1 MAETWSDVAAATRVV
16 HAGLDPDPATGAV
29 VPPLHLSSTFA
40 QDRVGVPHAGY
51 EYARSANPT
60 RAAFETSLAA
70 LESPQAPA
78 LGLAFAS
85 GLAASDTLLRT
96 VLRPGDHVVL
106 ADDVYGGTYRLL
118 ATSYR
123 DWGVQVEQVNLS
135 DLDAARA
142 AVRPGRTRLVWVE
155 TPSNPTLSI
164 ADIAALAEIG
174 HSAGAVVAV
183 DNTFATPIL
192 QQPLALG
199 ADIVLHSATKYLG
212 GHGDVMGGVL
222 AFREDGAHA
231 ADCHDLR
238 LLAGATASPFAAW
251 MILRGVRTLPAR
263 MAWHCANAKQI
274 AAALQAHPRVARVHY
289 PGLPDHPQHAVA
301 AAQMREFGGM
311 LSFEVDGGEAAALAV
326 AGRLRLFTSATSL
339 GSTES
344 LVEHRASIEGP
355 TSTTPRGL
363 LRLSVG
369 LEHAQDLLDDLAQAL
384 DA

>member
-1 MAETWSDVAAATRVV
+1 MPRIETLAAR
-16 HAGLDPDPATGAV
+16 AGSRPDPVSGALSVPLQLAT
-29 VPPLHLSSTFA
+29 TFEHTPDG
-40 QDRVGVPHAGY
+40 QLPQGWLYQRYD
-51 EYARSANPT
+51 NPT
-60 RAAFETSLAA
+60 QQETEQALAA
-70 LESPQAPA
+70 LDGAARALLLPTGMAAGATALQALPA
-78 LGLAFAS
+78 GS
-85 GLAASDTLLRT
+85 
-96 VLRPGDHVVL
+96 HVVL
-106 ADDVYGGTYRLL
+106 CDDSYFSFRALAAQQFPRWGLSWSLADFSDPDAVRAALRPETRLL
-118 ATSYR
+118 WA
-123 DWGVQVEQVNLS
+123 
-135 DLDAARA
+135 
-142 AVRPGRTRLVWVE
+142 E
-155 TPSNPTLSI
+155 TPSNPLLKVCDI
-164 ADIAALAEIG
+164 AMLADIAHA
-174 HSAGAVVAV
+174 AGAQLLV
-183 DNTFATPIL
+183 DGTFAPPVL

-231 ADCHDLR
+231 ADCHGLR

-263 MAWHCANAKQI
+263 MAWHCANAMQI
-274 AAALQAHPRVARVHY
+274 ATRLATHPRVSRVHY

-301 AAQMREFGGM
+301 AAQMRDFGGM

-326 AGRLRLFTSATSL
+326 AGRLRLFTNATSL

-369 LEHAQDLLDDLAQAL
+369 LEHVQDLLDDLEQAL

>member
-1 MAETWSDVAAATRVV
+1 MPRIETLAAR
-16 HAGLDPDPATGAV
+16 AGSRPDPTSGALSVPLQLAT
-29 VPPLHLSSTFA
+29 TFEHTPDG
-40 QDRVGVPHAGY
+40 QLPQGWLYQRYD
-51 EYARSANPT
+51 NPT
-60 RAAFETSLAA
+60 QQETEQALAA
-70 LESPQAPA
+70 LDGAARALLFPTGMAAGATALQALPA
-78 LGLAFAS
+78 GS
-85 GLAASDTLLRT
+85 
-96 VLRPGDHVVL
+96 HVVL
-106 ADDVYGGTYRLL
+106 CDDSYFSFRALAAQQFPRWGLTWSLADFSDADAVRAALRPETRLL
-118 ATSYR
+118 WA
-123 DWGVQVEQVNLS
+123 
-135 DLDAARA
+135 
-142 AVRPGRTRLVWVE
+142 E
-155 TPSNPTLSI
+155 TPSNPLLKVC
-164 ADIAALAEIG
+164 DIAALAGIA
-174 HSAGAVVAV
+174 HAAGAQLLV
-183 DNTFATPIL
+183 DGTFAPPVL

-231 ADCHDLR
+231 ADCHGLR

-274 AAALQAHPRVARVHY
+274 AEALQAHPRVARVHY

-301 AAQMREFGGM
+301 AAQMRDFGGM

-326 AGRLRLFTSATSL
+326 AGRLRLFTNATSL

>member
-1 MAETWSDVAAATRVV
+1 MPRIETLAAR
-16 HAGLDPDPATGAV
+16 AGSRPDPTSGALSVPLQLAT
-29 VPPLHLSSTFA
+29 TFEHTPDG
-40 QDRVGVPHAGY
+40 QLPQGWLYQRYD
-51 EYARSANPT
+51 NPT
-60 RAAFETSLAA
+60 QQETEQALAA
-70 LESPQAPA
+70 LDGAARALLFPTGMAAGATALQALPA
-78 LGLAFAS
+78 GS
-85 GLAASDTLLRT
+85 
-96 VLRPGDHVVL
+96 HVVL
-106 ADDVYGGTYRLL
+106 CDDSYFSFRALAAQQFPRWGLTWSLADFSDPDAVRAALRPETRLL
-118 ATSYR
+118 WA
-123 DWGVQVEQVNLS
+123 
-135 DLDAARA
+135 
-142 AVRPGRTRLVWVE
+142 E
-155 TPSNPTLSI
+155 TPSNPLLKVC
-164 ADIAALAEIG
+164 DIAALAGIA
-174 HSAGAVVAV
+174 HDAGAQLLV
-183 DNTFATPIL
+183 DGTFAPPVL

-231 ADCHDLR
+231 ANCHGLR

-251 MILRGVRTLPAR
+251 MILRGVRTLHAR
-263 MAWHCANAKQI
+263 MAWHCANAKQL
-274 AAALQAHPRVARVHY
+274 AEALHAHPRVARVHY

-301 AAQMREFGGM
+301 AAQMRDFGGM

-326 AGRLRLFTSATSL
+326 AGRLRLFTNATSL

-384 DA
+384 AP

>member
-1 MAETWSDVAAATRVV
+1 MPRIETLAAR
-16 HAGLDPDPATGAV
+16 AGSRPDPTSGALSVPLQLAT
-29 VPPLHLSSTFA
+29 TFEHTPDG
-40 QDRVGVPHAGY
+40 QLPQGWLYQRYD
-51 EYARSANPT
+51 NPT
-60 RAAFETSLAA
+60 QQETEQALAA
-70 LESPQAPA
+70 LDGAARALLFPTGMAAGATALQALP
-78 LGLAFAS
+78 
-85 GLAASDTLLRT
+85 
-96 VLRPGDHVVL
+96 PGSHVVL
-106 ADDVYGGTYRLL
+106 CDDSYFSFRALAAQQFPRWGLTWSLADFSDADAVRAALRPETRLL
-118 ATSYR
+118 WA
-123 DWGVQVEQVNLS
+123 
-135 DLDAARA
+135 
-142 AVRPGRTRLVWVE
+142 E
-155 TPSNPTLSI
+155 TPSNPLLKVC
-164 ADIAALAEIG
+164 DIAALAGIA
-174 HSAGAVVAV
+174 HAAGAQLLV
-183 DNTFATPIL
+183 DGTFAPPVL

-231 ADCHDLR
+231 VDCHGLR

-301 AAQMREFGGM
+301 AAQMRDFGGM
-311 LSFEVDGGEAAALAV
+311 LSFEVDRGEAAALAV
-326 AGRLRLFTSATSL
+326 AGRLRLFTNATSL

-355 TSTTPRGL
+355 TSATPRGL

-369 LEHAQDLLDDLAQAL
+369 LEHARDLLDDLAQAL

>member
-1 MAETWSDVAAATRVV
+1 MPRIETLAAR
-16 HAGLDPDPATGAV
+16 AGSRPDPTSGALSVPLQLAT
-29 VPPLHLSSTFA
+29 TFEHTPDG
-40 QDRVGVPHAGY
+40 QLPQGWLYQRYD
-51 EYARSANPT
+51 NPT
-60 RAAFETSLAA
+60 QQETEQALAA
-70 LESPQAPA
+70 LDGAARALLFPTGMAAGATALQALP
-78 LGLAFAS
+78 
-85 GLAASDTLLRT
+85 
-96 VLRPGDHVVL
+96 PGSHVVL
-106 ADDVYGGTYRLL
+106 CDDSYFSFRALAAQQFPRWGLTWSLADFSDADAVRAALRPETRLL
-118 ATSYR
+118 WA
-123 DWGVQVEQVNLS
+123 
-135 DLDAARA
+135 
-142 AVRPGRTRLVWVE
+142 E
-155 TPSNPTLSI
+155 TPSNPLLKVC
-164 ADIAALAEIG
+164 DIAALAGIA
-174 HSAGAVVAV
+174 HAAGAQLLV
-183 DNTFATPIL
+183 DGTFAPPVL

-231 ADCHDLR
+231 ADCHGLR

-301 AAQMREFGGM
+301 AAQMRDFGGM
-311 LSFEVDGGEAAALAV
+311 LSFEVDRGEAAALAV
-326 AGRLRLFTSATSL
+326 AGRLHLFTNATSL

>member
-1 MAETWSDVAAATRVV
+1 MPRIETLAAR
-16 HAGLDPDPATGAV
+16 AGSRPDPTSGALSVPLQLAT
-29 VPPLHLSSTFA
+29 TFEHTPDG
-40 QDRVGVPHAGY
+40 QLPQGWLYQRYD
-51 EYARSANPT
+51 NPT
-60 RAAFETSLAA
+60 QQETEQALAA
-70 LESPQAPA
+70 LDGAARALLFPTGMAAGAAALQALPA
-78 LGLAFAS
+78 GS
-85 GLAASDTLLRT
+85 
-96 VLRPGDHVVL
+96 HVVL
-106 ADDVYGGTYRLL
+106 CDDSYFSFRALAAQQFPRWGLTWSLADFSDADAVRAALRPETRLL
-118 ATSYR
+118 WA
-123 DWGVQVEQVNLS
+123 
-135 DLDAARA
+135 
-142 AVRPGRTRLVWVE
+142 E
-155 TPSNPTLSI
+155 TPSNPLLKVC
-164 ADIAALAEIG
+164 DIAALADVA
-174 HSAGAVVAV
+174 HAAGAQLLV
-183 DNTFATPIL
+183 DGTFAPPVL

-231 ADCHDLR
+231 ADCHGLR

-263 MAWHCANAKQI
+263 MAWHCANAKQL
-274 AAALQAHPRVARVHY
+274 AEALHAHPRVARVHY

-301 AAQMREFGGM
+301 AAQMRDFGGM

-326 AGRLRLFTSATSL
+326 AGRLRLFTNATSL

-384 DA
+384 AP

>member
-1 MAETWSDVAAATRVV
+1 MPRIETLAAR
-16 HAGLDPDPATGAV
+16 AGSRPDPTSGALSVPLQLAT
-29 VPPLHLSSTFA
+29 TFEHTPDG
-40 QDRVGVPHAGY
+40 QLPQGWLYQRYD
-51 EYARSANPT
+51 NPT
-60 RAAFETSLAA
+60 QQETEQALAA
-70 LESPQAPA
+70 LD
-78 LGLAFAS
+78 G
-85 GLAASDTLLRT
+85 AARTLLFPT
-96 VLRPGDHVVL
+96 GMAAGATALQALPAGSHVVL
-106 ADDVYGGTYRLL
+106 CDDSYFSFRALAAQQFPRWGLTWSLADFSDPDAVRAALRPETRLL
-118 ATSYR
+118 WA
-123 DWGVQVEQVNLS
+123 
-135 DLDAARA
+135 
-142 AVRPGRTRLVWVE
+142 E
-155 TPSNPTLSI
+155 TPSNPLLKVC
-164 ADIAALAEIG
+164 DIAALAGIA
-174 HSAGAVVAV
+174 HDAGAQLLV
-183 DNTFATPIL
+183 DGTFAPPVL

-231 ADCHDLR
+231 ANCHGLR

-251 MILRGVRTLPAR
+251 MILRGVRTLHAR
-263 MAWHCANAKQI
+263 MAWHCANAKQL
-274 AAALQAHPRVARVHY
+274 AEALHAHPRVARVHY

-301 AAQMREFGGM
+301 AAQMRDFGGM

-326 AGRLRLFTSATSL
+326 AGRLRLFTNATSL

-384 DA
+384 AP

>member
-1 MAETWSDVAAATRVV
+1 MPRIETLAAR
-16 HAGLDPDPATGAV
+16 AGSRPDPTSGALSVPLQLAT
-29 VPPLHLSSTFA
+29 TFEHTPDG
-40 QDRVGVPHAGY
+40 QLPQGWLYQRYD
-51 EYARSANPT
+51 NPT
-60 RAAFETSLAA
+60 QQETEQALAA
-70 LESPQAPA
+70 LDGAARALLFPTGMAAGATALQALP
-78 LGLAFAS
+78 
-85 GLAASDTLLRT
+85 
-96 VLRPGDHVVL
+96 PGSHVVL
-106 ADDVYGGTYRLL
+106 CDDSYFSFRALAAQQFPRWGLTWSLADFSDADAVRAALRPETRLL
-118 ATSYR
+118 WA
-123 DWGVQVEQVNLS
+123 
-135 DLDAARA
+135 
-142 AVRPGRTRLVWVE
+142 E
-155 TPSNPTLSI
+155 TPSNPLLKVC
-164 ADIAALAEIG
+164 DIAALARIA
-174 HSAGAVVAV
+174 HAAGAQLLV
-183 DNTFATPIL
+183 DGTFAPPVL

-231 ADCHDLR
+231 ADCHGLR

-274 AAALQAHPRVARVHY
+274 ATALQAHPRVARVHY

-301 AAQMREFGGM
+301 AAQMRDFGGM
-311 LSFEVDGGEAAALAV
+311 LSFEVEGGEAAALAV
-326 AGRLRLFTSATSL
+326 AGRLRLFTNATSL

-355 TSTTPRGL
+355 TSKTPRGL

>member
-1 MAETWSDVAAATRVV
+1 MPRIETLAAR
-16 HAGLDPDPATGAV
+16 AGSRPDPTSGALSVPLQLAT
-29 VPPLHLSSTFA
+29 TFEHTPDG
-40 QDRVGVPHAGY
+40 QLPQGWLYQRYD
-51 EYARSANPT
+51 NPT
-60 RAAFETSLAA
+60 QQETEQALAA
-70 LESPQAPA
+70 LDGAARALLFPTGMAAGAAALQALPA
-78 LGLAFAS
+78 GS
-85 GLAASDTLLRT
+85 
-96 VLRPGDHVVL
+96 HVVL
-106 ADDVYGGTYRLL
+106 CDDSYFSFRALAAQQFPRWGLTWSLADFSDADAVRAALRPETRLL
-118 ATSYR
+118 WA
-123 DWGVQVEQVNLS
+123 
-135 DLDAARA
+135 
-142 AVRPGRTRLVWVE
+142 E
-155 TPSNPTLSI
+155 TPSNPLLKVC
-164 ADIAALAEIG
+164 DIAALADVA
-174 HSAGAVVAV
+174 HAAGAQLLV
-183 DNTFATPIL
+183 DGTFAPPVL

-231 ADCHDLR
+231 ADCHGLR

-274 AAALQAHPRVARVHY
+274 ATALHAHPRVSRVHY
-289 PGLPDHPQHAVA
+289 PGLPEHPQHAVA
-301 AAQMREFGGM
+301 AAQMRDFGGM
-311 LSFEVDGGEAAALAV
+311 LSFEVEGGEAAALAV
-326 AGRLRLFTSATSL
+326 AGRLRLFTNATSL

>member
-1 MAETWSDVAAATRVV
+1 MPRIETLAAR
-16 HAGLDPDPATGAV
+16 AGSRPDPTSGALSVPLQLAT
-29 VPPLHLSSTFA
+29 TFEHTPDG
-40 QDRVGVPHAGY
+40 QLPQGWLYQRYD
-51 EYARSANPT
+51 NPT
-60 RAAFETSLAA
+60 QQETEQALAA
-70 LESPQAPA
+70 LDGAARALLFPTGMAAGATALQALP
-78 LGLAFAS
+78 
-85 GLAASDTLLRT
+85 
-96 VLRPGDHVVL
+96 PGSHVVL
-106 ADDVYGGTYRLL
+106 CDDSYFSFRALAAQQFPRWGLTWSLADFSDADAVRAALRPETRLL
-118 ATSYR
+118 WA
-123 DWGVQVEQVNLS
+123 
-135 DLDAARA
+135 
-142 AVRPGRTRLVWVE
+142 E
-155 TPSNPTLSI
+155 TPSNPLLKVC
-164 ADIAALAEIG
+164 DIAALAGIA
-174 HSAGAVVAV
+174 HAAGAQLLV
-183 DNTFATPIL
+183 DGTFAPPVL

-231 ADCHDLR
+231 ADCHGLR

-274 AAALQAHPRVARVHY
+274 AEALQAHPRVARVHY

-301 AAQMREFGGM
+301 AAQMRDFGGM

-326 AGRLRLFTSATSL
+326 AGRLRLFTNATSL

>member
-1 MAETWSDVAAATRVV
+1 MPRIETLAAR
-16 HAGLDPDPATGAV
+16 AGSRPDPTSGALSVPLQLAT
-29 VPPLHLSSTFA
+29 TFEHTPDG
-40 QDRVGVPHAGY
+40 QLPQGWLYQRYD
-51 EYARSANPT
+51 NPT
-60 RAAFETSLAA
+60 QQETEQALAA
-70 LESPQAPA
+70 LDGAARALLFPTGMAAGATALQALPA
-78 LGLAFAS
+78 GS
-85 GLAASDTLLRT
+85 
-96 VLRPGDHVVL
+96 HVVL
-106 ADDVYGGTYRLL
+106 CDDSYFSFRALAAQQFPRWGLTWSLADFSDADAVRAALRPETRLL
-118 ATSYR
+118 WA
-123 DWGVQVEQVNLS
+123 
-135 DLDAARA
+135 
-142 AVRPGRTRLVWVE
+142 E
-155 TPSNPTLSI
+155 TPSNPLLKVC
-164 ADIAALAEIG
+164 DIAALARIA
-174 HSAGAVVAV
+174 HAAGAQLLV
-183 DNTFATPIL
+183 DGTFAPPVL

-231 ADCHDLR
+231 ADCHGLR

-301 AAQMREFGGM
+301 AAQMRDFGGM

-326 AGRLRLFTSATSL
+326 AGRLHLFTNATSL

>member
-1 MAETWSDVAAATRVV
+1 MPRIETLAAR
-16 HAGLDPDPATGAV
+16 AGSRPDPTSGALSVPLQLAT
-29 VPPLHLSSTFA
+29 TFEHTPDG
-40 QDRVGVPHAGY
+40 QLPQGWLYQRYD
-51 EYARSANPT
+51 NPT
-60 RAAFETSLAA
+60 QQETEQALAA
-70 LESPQAPA
+70 LD
-78 LGLAFAS
+78 G
-85 GLAASDTLLRT
+85 AARTLLFPT
-96 VLRPGDHVVL
+96 GMAAGATALQALPAGSHVVL
-106 ADDVYGGTYRLL
+106 CDDSYFSFRALAAQQFPRWGLTWSLADFSDPDAVRAALRPETRLL
-118 ATSYR
+118 WA
-123 DWGVQVEQVNLS
+123 
-135 DLDAARA
+135 
-142 AVRPGRTRLVWVE
+142 E
-155 TPSNPTLSI
+155 TPSNPLLKVC
-164 ADIAALAEIG
+164 DIAALAGIA
-174 HSAGAVVAV
+174 HDAGAQLLV
-183 DNTFATPIL
+183 DGTFAPPVL

-231 ADCHDLR
+231 ADCHGLR

-251 MILRGVRTLPAR
+251 MILRGVRTLHAR
-263 MAWHCANAKQI
+263 MAWHCANAKQL
-274 AAALQAHPRVARVHY
+274 AEALHAHPRVARVHY

-301 AAQMREFGGM
+301 AAQMRDFGGM

-326 AGRLRLFTSATSL
+326 AGRLRLFTNATSL

-384 DA
+384 AP

>member
-1 MAETWSDVAAATRVV
+1 MPRIETLAAR
-16 HAGLDPDPATGAV
+16 AGSRPDPTSGALSVPLQLAT
-29 VPPLHLSSTFA
+29 TFEHTPDG
-40 QDRVGVPHAGY
+40 QLPQGWLYQRYD
-51 EYARSANPT
+51 NPT
-60 RAAFETSLAA
+60 QQETEQALAA
-70 LESPQAPA
+70 LDGAARALLFPTGMAAGATALQALPA
-78 LGLAFAS
+78 GS
-85 GLAASDTLLRT
+85 
-96 VLRPGDHVVL
+96 HVVL
-106 ADDVYGGTYRLL
+106 CDDSYFSFRALAAQQFPRWGLTWSLADFSDPDAVRAALRPETRLL
-118 ATSYR
+118 WA
-123 DWGVQVEQVNLS
+123 
-135 DLDAARA
+135 
-142 AVRPGRTRLVWVE
+142 E
-155 TPSNPTLSI
+155 TPSNPLLKVC
-164 ADIAALAEIG
+164 DIAALAGIA
-174 HSAGAVVAV
+174 HDAGAQLLV
-183 DNTFATPIL
+183 DGTFAPPVL

-231 ADCHDLR
+231 ADCHGLR

-263 MAWHCANAKQI
+263 MAWHCANAKQL
-274 AAALQAHPRVARVHY
+274 AEALHAHPRVARVHY

-301 AAQMREFGGM
+301 AAQMRDFGGM

-326 AGRLRLFTSATSL
+326 AGRLRLFTNATSL

-355 TSTTPRGL
+355 TSATPRGL

-384 DA
+384 AP

>member
-1 MAETWSDVAAATRVV
+1 MPCIETLAAR
-16 HAGLDPDPATGAV
+16 AGSRPDPTSGALSVPLQLAT
-29 VPPLHLSSTFA
+29 TFEHTPDG
-40 QDRVGVPHAGY
+40 QLPQGWLYQRYD
-51 EYARSANPT
+51 NPT
-60 RAAFETSLAA
+60 QQETEQALAA
-70 LESPQAPA
+70 LDGAARALLFPTGMAAGAVALQALPA
-78 LGLAFAS
+78 GS
-85 GLAASDTLLRT
+85 
-96 VLRPGDHVVL
+96 HVVL
-106 ADDVYGGTYRLL
+106 CDDSYFSFRALAAQQFPRWGLTWSLADFSDPDAVRAALRPETRLL
-118 ATSYR
+118 WA
-123 DWGVQVEQVNLS
+123 
-135 DLDAARA
+135 
-142 AVRPGRTRLVWVE
+142 E
-155 TPSNPTLSI
+155 TPSNPLLKVC
-164 ADIAALAEIG
+164 DIDALAGIA
-174 HSAGAVVAV
+174 HDAGAQLLV
-183 DNTFATPIL
+183 DGTFAPPVL

-231 ADCHDLR
+231 ADCHGLR

-274 AAALQAHPRVARVHY
+274 AAALQAHPRVSRVHY
-289 PGLPDHPQHAVA
+289 PGLPEHPQHAVA
-301 AAQMREFGGM
+301 AAQMRDFGGM
-311 LSFEVDGGEAAALAV
+311 LSFEVEGGEAAALAV
-326 AGRLRLFTSATSL
+326 AGRLRLFTNATSL

>member
-1 MAETWSDVAAATRVV
+1 MPRIETLAAR
-16 HAGLDPDPATGAV
+16 AGSRPDPTSGALSVPLQLAT
-29 VPPLHLSSTFA
+29 TFEHTPDG
-40 QDRVGVPHAGY
+40 QLPQGWLYQRYD
-51 EYARSANPT
+51 NPT
-60 RAAFETSLAA
+60 QQETEQALAA
-70 LESPQAPA
+70 LDGAARALLFPTGMAAGATALQALPA
-78 LGLAFAS
+78 GS
-85 GLAASDTLLRT
+85 
-96 VLRPGDHVVL
+96 HVVL
-106 ADDVYGGTYRLL
+106 CDDSYFSFRALAAQQFPRWGLTWSLADFSDADAVRAALRPETRLL
-118 ATSYR
+118 WA
-123 DWGVQVEQVNLS
+123 
-135 DLDAARA
+135 
-142 AVRPGRTRLVWVE
+142 E
-155 TPSNPTLSI
+155 TPSNPLLKVC
-164 ADIAALAEIG
+164 DIAALAGIA
-174 HSAGAVVAV
+174 HAAGAQLLV
-183 DNTFATPIL
+183 DGTFAPPVL

-231 ADCHDLR
+231 ADCHGLR

-301 AAQMREFGGM
+301 AAQMRDFGGM
-311 LSFEVDGGEAAALAV
+311 LSFEVDHGEAAALAV
-326 AGRLRLFTSATSL
+326 AGRLHLFTNATSL

>member
-1 MAETWSDVAAATRVV
+1 MPRIETLAAR
-16 HAGLDPDPATGAV
+16 AGSRPDPSSGALSVPLQLAT
-29 VPPLHLSSTFA
+29 TFEHTPDG
-40 QDRVGVPHAGY
+40 QLPQGWLYQRYD
-51 EYARSANPT
+51 NPT
-60 RAAFETSLAA
+60 QQETEQALAA
-70 LESPQAPA
+70 LDGAARALLFPTGMAAGATALQALP
-78 LGLAFAS
+78 
-85 GLAASDTLLRT
+85 
-96 VLRPGDHVVL
+96 PGSHVVL
-106 ADDVYGGTYRLL
+106 CDDSYFSFRALAAQQFPRWGLTWSLADFSDADAVRAALRPETRLL
-118 ATSYR
+118 WA
-123 DWGVQVEQVNLS
+123 
-135 DLDAARA
+135 
-142 AVRPGRTRLVWVE
+142 E
-155 TPSNPTLSI
+155 TPSNPLLKVC
-164 ADIAALAEIG
+164 DIAALADVA
-174 HSAGAVVAV
+174 HAAGAQLLV
-183 DNTFATPIL
+183 DGTFAPPVL

-231 ADCHDLR
+231 ADCHGLR

-274 AAALQAHPRVARVHY
+274 ATALQAHPRVARVHY

-301 AAQMREFGGM
+301 AAQMRDFGGM
-311 LSFEVDGGEAAALAV
+311 LSFEVEGGEAAALAV
-326 AGRLRLFTSATSL
+326 AGRLRLFTNATSL

-355 TSTTPRGL
+355 TSKTPRGL